1 MPTESDPKIK
11 AVILDY
17 GEVLCHGPAPHYI
30 QSMADVF
37 KLSPQAFRAIYD
49 RHRLP
54 YDRGDYSPEVYWSK
68 FEEETNSKLLPA
80 QLQQLRNWDVDMWSN
95 VDPAML
101 AWVDTLRAYGLKI
114 ALLSN
119 MHADMAHHFRMH
131 FDWVNKFET
140 AILSAEMRSV
150 KPEPEIYLRTVEALG
165 VRPEK
170 TQFIDDR
177 ERNTR
182 GANQV
187 GIRAIRFESIGQLA
201 RELEELGLD
210 IPTPLVGKTPA

>member
-54 YDRGDYSPEVYWSK
+54 YDRGDYSPQVYWSK
-68 FEEETNSKLLPA
+68 FEEETDAKLSLA
-80 QLQQLRNWDVDMWSN
+80 QLRQLRDWDVEMWSD
-95 VDPAML
+95 VDLAML
-101 AWVDTLRAYGLKI
+101 VWVDTLRAHKLKI

-119 MHADMAHHFRMH
+119 MHADMARHFRH
-131 FDWVNKFET
+131 RFDWVNKFDT
-140 AILSAEMRSV
+140 AVLSAEIRSV
-150 KPEPEIYLRTVEALG
+150 KPEPGIYLRTVEALG
-165 VRPEK
+165 VRPEAAL
-170 TQFIDDR
+170 FIDDR
-177 ERNTR
+177 ERNIR
-182 GANQV
+182 GANEV
-187 GIRAIRFESIGQLA
+187 GIKAIRFESIEQLA
-201 RELEELGLD
+201 RELEKIGLH
-210 IPTPLVGKTPA
+210 IPPPLVKETSA

>member
-1 MPTESDPKIK
+1 MPAESNSTIK

-17 GEVLCHGPAPHYI
+17 GEVLCHTPAPQFI

-54 YDRGDYSPEVYWSK
+54 YDRGDYSPEAYWSK

-101 AWVDTLRAYGLKI
+101 AWVDTLRAHGLKI

-119 MHADMAHHFRMH
+119 MHADMARHFRMH

-165 VRPEK
+165 VRPEEAL
-170 TQFIDDR
+170 FIDDR

-182 GANQV
+182 GAEQV
-187 GIRAIRFESIGQLA
+187 GIRAVRFESMKQLA
-201 RELEELGLD
+201 SELERLGLNL
-210 IPTPLVGKTPA
+210 PAPLSEKTSP

>member
-1 MPTESDPKIK
+1 MPTESDSKSK

-30 QSMADVF
+30 QNMADVF

-68 FEEETNSKLLPA
+68 FEEETDSKLSLA
-80 QLQQLRNWDVDMWSN
+80 QLRQLRDWDVEMWSD

-101 AWVDTLRAYGLKI
+101 AWVDTLRAYKLKI

-119 MHADMAHHFRMH
+119 MHADMARHFRRH
-131 FDWVNKFET
+131 FDWVNKFDT
-140 AILSAEMRSV
+140 AVLSAEIRSV
-150 KPEPEIYLRTVEALG
+150 KPEPGIYLRTVEALG
-165 VRPEK
+165 VRPEEAL
-170 TQFIDDR
+170 FIDDR
-177 ERNTR
+177 ERNIR
-182 GANQV
+182 GANEV
-187 GIRAIRFESIGQLA
+187 GIKAIRFDSIEQLA
-201 RELEELGLD
+201 RELEKIGLH
-210 IPTPLVGKTPA
+210 IPPPLVKETSA